1 MGFKEFYTLPKEE
14 REKIVKK
21 IRRQLSQRKEIIFAF
36 LYGSFL
42 EDPCF
47 RDIDIGIYLDEKK
60 VKRANF
66 FKYQLRLSGE
76 IKIPSQYLLD
86 IRILNEAPNSFLA
99 SVFSR
104 GYLLFSRD
112 DNFLTNLIEKVS
124 AEEISSEAFLKE
136 VFHELV
142 S

>member
-1 MGFKEFYTLPKEE
+1 M
-14 REKIVKK
+14 
-21 IRRQLSQRKEIIFAF
+21 
-36 LYGSFL
+36 YGSFL

-60 VKRANF
+60 IKRANF
-66 FKYQLRLSGE
+66 FKYQLRLPGE

>member
-1 MGFKEFYTLPKEE
+1 MGFKEFYTLSKKE
-14 REKIVKK
+14 RRKIIKK
-21 IRRQLSQRKEIIFAF
+21 IKRQLSQRKEIIFAF

-60 VKRANF
+60 IKRANF
-66 FKYQLRLSGE
+66 FKYQLQLASE

>member
-1 MGFKEFYTLPKEE
+1 MGFKEFYTLPKKE
-14 REKIVKK
+14 RGKIIKK

-47 RDIDIGIYLDEKK
+47 RDIDIGVYLDEKR

-66 FKYQLRLSGE
+66 FKYQLRLPGE

-124 AEEISSEAFLKE
+124 AEEINSEAFLKE
-136 VFHELV
+136 VFYELV